1 MRVVAIILLFTGT
14 AAAQTYV
21 VNALEADVAGQAAN
35 TDPQLV
41 APIGLSRGITGP
53 WWVSDSGSAV
63 STLYGGAGEK
73 RGLVVNL
80 PSAPGTSAPARAT
93 GQVFFFASAES
104 EFGVS
109 PGSPAFLF
117 ATLEGT
123 VLGWPGPDFFNAAVL
138 IDRHDQASYTG
149 LTVAEVGGAHVLYL
163 AEARRGRIEAFD
175 ANLRRLALD
184 DDAFQDE
191 QLPEGLAPFN
201 VQQVGADVVVTYARR
216 AGGDKDPR
224 GWVAIFD
231 ARGRFLTRL
240 QRGDWL
246 DAPWGVAL
254 APHDFGE
261 LSHMLLVANHGN
273 GEIAAFDPFTG
284 RFAGVLRDPA
294 ANPIHIEGLWAIAF
308 GDGGIANFTV
318 GPNTGPYNACY
329 FTAAPHGHG
338 LFGSILPS
346 PAEQTRDE
354 Q

>member
-1 MRVVAIILLFTGT
+1 MRVAAIILLSVET
-14 AAAQTYV
+14 AAAQTYL
-21 VNALEADVAGQAAN
+21 VNALEADMAGVAAN

-80 PSAPGTSAPARAT
+80 PSAPGSSEPARAT
-93 GQVFFFASAES
+93 GQVFFFASGAS

-123 VLGWPGPDFFNAAVL
+123 VLGWPGPDVFNAAVL
-138 IDRHDQASYTG
+138 IDREGQASYTG
-149 LTVAEVGGAHVLYL
+149 VTIAEVSGAHVLYL

-175 ANLRRLALD
+175 ASLRRLTLD

-216 AGGDKDPR
+216 AGDDENPR

-240 QRGDWL
+240 QAGRWL

-261 LSHMLLVANHGN
+261 LSHQLLVANHGN
-273 GEIAAFDPFTG
+273 GQIAAFDPFTG
-284 RFAGVLRDPA
+284 RFAGVLRDA
-294 ANPIHIEGLWAIAF
+294 AAIPIHIEGLWAIAF
-308 GDGGIANFTV
+308 GDGGIADFTV

-329 FTAAPHGHG
+329 FTAAPQGHG
-338 LFGSILPS
+338 LFGSILP
-346 PAEQTRDE
+346 AREEQTHDE

>member
-1 MRVVAIILLFTGT
+1 MRVAAIILLSAGT

-21 VNALEADVAGQAAN
+21 VKALEADMAGVAGN

-80 PSAPGTSAPARAT
+80 PSAPGSSEPARAT
-93 GQVFFFASAES
+93 GQVFFFASGAS

-123 VLGWPGPDFFNAAVL
+123 VLGWPGPDVFNAAVL
-138 IDRHDQASYTG
+138 IDRQGQASYAGVTI
-149 LTVAEVGGAHVLYL
+149 AEVSGAHVLYL

-175 ANLRRLALD
+175 ASLRKLTLD
-184 DDAFQDE
+184 DAAFQDE

-216 AGGDKDPR
+216 AGDDENPR

-240 QRGDWL
+240 QRGKWL
-246 DAPWGVAL
+246 DAPWGWRSRRTTSA
-254 APHDFGE
+254 
-261 LSHMLLVANHGN
+261 S
-273 GEIAAFDPFTG
+273 
-284 RFAGVLRDPA
+284 
-294 ANPIHIEGLWAIAF
+294 
-308 GDGGIANFTV
+308 
-318 GPNTGPYNACY
+318 
-329 FTAAPHGHG
+329 
-338 LFGSILPS
+338 
-346 PAEQTRDE
+346 
-354 Q
+354 

>member
-1 MRVVAIILLFTGT
+1 MRVAVITLLFAGT
-14 AAAQTYV
+14 ASAQTYV

-41 APIGLSRGITGP
+41 APIGLSRGVTGP

-63 STLYGGAGEK
+63 ATLYGGAGEK

-80 PSAPGTSAPARAT
+80 PSAPGSSEPARAT
-93 GQVFFFASAES
+93 GQVFFASAMS

-109 PGSPAFLF
+109 AGTPAFLF

-138 IDRHDQASYTG
+138 LDRHRQASYTG
-149 LTVAEVGGAHVLYL
+149 ITIAEVDGAHVLYL
-163 AEARRGRIEAFD
+163 AEARRGRVEAFD
-175 ANLRRLALD
+175 ASLRKLALGEG
-184 DDAFQDE
+184 AFEDE

-201 VQQVGADVVVTYARR
+201 VQQVGADVVVTYAQR
-216 AGGDKDPR
+216 AGQGRDPR

-254 APHDFGE
+254 APQDFGE
-261 LSHMLLVANHGN
+261 FSHLLLVANHGN
-273 GEIAAFDPFTG
+273 GQIAAFDPFTG
-284 RFAGVLRDPA
+284 RFAGVMRDA
-294 ANPIHIEGLWAIAF
+294 AGVPVHIEGLWAIAF
-308 GDGGIANFTV
+308 GDGGIADFTA
-318 GPNTGPYNACY
+318 GSNTGPYNACY
-329 FTAAPHGHG
+329 FTASPQGHG
-338 LFGSILPS
+338 LFGNILP
-346 PAEQTRDE
+346 AHADQTHDE

>member
-1 MRVVAIILLFTGT
+1 MRVATIILLSAGT

-35 TDPQLV
+35 MDPQLV

-80 PSAPGTSAPARAT
+80 PSAPGSSQPARAT
-93 GQVFFFASAES
+93 GQVFFFASGAS

-117 ATLEGT
+117 ATLDGT

-138 IDRHDQASYTG
+138 IDRHEQASYTG
-149 LTVAEVGGAHVLYL
+149 VTIAEVGGAHVLYL
-163 AEARRGRIEAFD
+163 AEARHGRIEAFD
-175 ANLRRLALD
+175 ASLRMLALD

-191 QLPEGLAPFN
+191 QLPEGLTPFN
-201 VQQVGADVVVTYARR
+201 VQQLGADVVVTYTRR
-216 AGGDKDPR
+216 SGTNADAR

-246 DAPWGVAL
+246 NAPWGVAL

-261 LSHMLLVANHGN
+261 LSHLLLVANHGN
-273 GEIAAFDPFTG
+273 GQIAAFDPFTG
-284 RFAGVLRDPA
+284 RFAGVLRDA
-294 ANPIHIEGLWAIAF
+294 AAIPIHIEGLWGIAF
-308 GDGGIANFTV
+308 GDGGIADFPV

-329 FTAAPHGHG
+329 FTAAPGGHG
-338 LFGSILPS
+338 LFGNIVPAS
-346 PAEQTRDE
+346 AEQTRDE